1 MIAAALVILAAAV
14 FYLGVRMPTDPA
26 AIVAKINALAADRD
40 ALRTE
45 RDALKAQV
53 AAVTAERDDLKSK
66 FAVDEDALSQVDAA
80 LDVAVPTVIEG
91 AGATGGEANVAD
103 STSGAATTVTA

>member
-14 FYLGVRMPTDPA
+14 FYLGVRMPDPA
-26 AIVAKINALAADRD
+26 AIIAKINALAADRD
-40 ALRTE
+40 ALKSQ
-45 RDALKAQV
+45 L

-66 FAVDEDALSQVDAA
+66 FAVDEDALAQVDAA

-103 STSGAATTVTA
+103 STTAPATATA